1 MVTGLA
7 SVLAVPGGIV
17 LSRYSD
23 AVTLLQS
30 IASAGPGLVLGGS
43 ALLLAR
49 RGRET
54 AERTLGRAGGMAA
67 ARAGRL
73 LGLAGVC
80 VAVTA
85 ALAVAFYGLLTL
97 FAD

>member
-1 MVTGLA
+1 M
-7 SVLAVPGGIV
+7 LAVPAGVV

-30 IASAGPGLVLGGS
+30 IGSAGVGLVLGVS
-43 ALLLAR
+43 ALVLAR
-49 RGRET
+49 RGLET
-54 AERTLGRAGGMAA
+54 AERTLGRAGGVAA

-73 LGLAGVC
+73 LGLAGVG
-80 VAVTA
+80 VALTA

-97 FAD
+97 FAG